1 MKALANSKG
10 GRVSPS
16 ETLTP
21 SSQKQR
27 PPRAPKENVDPNTTP
42 PESSPFKSPGKPL
55 SARNRSPL
63 PPKPPLPSFHGG
75 NPLKRKLSLETLAE
89 NGGPPSMSSDSGVQ
103 DDIFR
108 LVGLPLVE
116 NCLAG
121 FNSSIFAY
129 GQTGS
134 GKTYTMW
141 GPPSALSEDSSSSE
155 WGLTPRVFE
164 RLFSRINEEQAKHSD
179 KQLNYQCHC
188 SFLEASIYNEQ
199 ITDLLDP
206 TQKNLQIREDVKA
219 GIYVDCLT
227 EEYVYT
233 MKDVIRLLT
242 KVH

>member
-1 MKALANSKG
+1 MKALANSRG
-10 GRVSPS
+10 GRVPPS

-55 SARNRSPL
+55 SARNRSPV

-75 NPLKRKLSLETLAE
+75 NPLKRKLSLETLADT
-89 NGGPPSMSSDSGVQ
+89 GGPPSMSSDSGVQ
-103 DDIFR
+103 VRPHEAVLSPLR
-108 LVGLPLVE
+108 LGFELRVFCGWIRFALFANLTLVFS
-116 NCLAG
+116 
-121 FNSSIFAY
+121 FNSEFCH
-129 GQTGS
+129 
-134 GKTYTMW
+134 
-141 GPPSALSEDSSSSE
+141 
-155 WGLTPRVFE
+155 VF
-164 RLFSRINEEQAKHSD
+164 
-179 KQLNYQCHC
+179 
-188 SFLEASIYNEQ
+188 
-199 ITDLLDP
+199 
-206 TQKNLQIREDVKA
+206 QIREDVKA